1 MPQTYK
7 KGTVPFYE
15 GLTLRKRGLSVDRR
29 GVESTLGRMSPL
41 EDKLVDKRIIE
52 RNIAKGLISKEQ
64 YEKHLAELA
73 DKEGAYERVE
83 IDPGE
88 SKDAPPRE

>member
-1 MPQTYK
+1 
-7 KGTVPFYE
+7 
-15 GLTLRKRGLSVDRR
+15 
-29 GVESTLGRMSPL
+29 MSPL
-41 EDKLVDKRIIE
+41 GDKLVDKRIIE

-64 YEKHLAELA
+64 YEQHLAELA

-88 SKDAPPRE
+88 SKDAPSRE